1 MVDAADVQAR
11 IAAVEAATGVT
22 IPDVESKSDSGGRI
36 SEAVATPPAPAPV
49 LSDDPF
55 DRPENSTF
63 DRPYVERLRNEAA
76 EARTKVKTYEDLDKL
91 TPEKRDA
98 WLTLARTME
107 TDPLKAYQWLDD
119 LVKESG
125 VRAATSTEGSQPLV
139 AAGDK
144 PLTQAD
150 LERVLGERDA
160 ARLNEQLIGEVY
172 GELRDVG
179 LDAESP
185 DPATAALS
193 IAVMKVAADHTAGD
207 IKAAYDLVVTA
218 PRQKAI
224 DDYVAEKANQGRT
237 PRPVT
242 GAPPSGERKRPEGM
256 SPLEWAKKNAL
267 ERIGATQA

>member
-11 IAAVEAATGVT
+11 IAAVEAQTGQT
-22 IPDVESKSDSGGRI
+22 IPDVEPTGG
-36 SEAVATPPAPAPV
+36 APTPPAPAPAPAPV

-55 DRPENSTF
+55 DKPENSTF

-224 DDYVAEKANQGRT
+224 DDYVAEKASQGRT